1 MADTNWD
8 KLKASAGSGEL
19 ALDPDAGAGFLKQ
32 MKEHLG
38 ALDSA
43 MKGVSA
49 IRLVGGFGNC
59 PTGWALEGRF
69 AKKADG
75 GSDSLATQLRAH
87 IAETQLI
94 IDTVEQSIKNFRE
107 TDAQNS
113 AKIKAKTRELT

>member
-1 MADTNWD
+1 
-8 KLKASAGSGEL
+8 
-19 ALDPDAGAGFLKQ
+19 
-32 MKEHLG
+32 MKEHLA
-38 ALDSA
+38 ALDTA
-43 MKGVSA
+43 MRSVSE
-49 IRLVGGFGNC
+49 IRTVGGFGNC

-69 AKKADG
+69 SKKADG